1 MSGIEV
7 GMQNAPVP
15 GDEEP
20 GPRPG
25 GPTPGTETA
34 PLQSVAGPDDAG
46 GVPAGTY
53 GRTGG
58 RHAAPYGPPGGSHA
72 AEYGAPGDGPG
83 AAGDPYGP
91 QEIPPDGFGQTEV
104 IGAVPGVGGDPYGPR
119 VTDDPYGVA
128 GLPDGGL
135 RDAEVPAG
143 LGAPGHPGAA
153 GPDDLPPGVFADV
166 PPGVP
171 LDVPPG
177 VPVEVL
183 ADLPPVPSD
192 VVVEVVEEAP
202 ADVPLDA
209 PAGPAAP
216 EGPSEPRAARGTT
229 IALVAAL
236 VTVVVMSG
244 VLGAVAVLMT
254 RNPDA
259 PPLKQT
265 PVHTLTTP
273 VHFAPVTGVRPAPCE
288 GTDAIPDDKGTTCYL
303 LDPGV
308 TVKTVQKIEE
318 VPDNDGTY
326 SVRLVLSPS
335 SREEIAQLTRDTV
348 KQQLA
353 VVVGEKVVAAPR
365 VAQEITQD
373 SLGIAGFDKAQAD
386 AIIGL
391 LTGGSAPAGQQQ
403 NPTPGAGQPDGTQQG
418 GTQPGGTQP
427 GGTQPGGTQPGG
439 TQPGGTQQG
448 GTQQGG
454 TQQGGTQPGLDQSGT
469 NQNAPQP
476 GSTPPGVSQQN
487 GGQGTIS
494 SGSRTGSS
502 QPGATQAALTSAGT
516 GGGNGGRY
524 ASCKEAKAHGAGPYT
539 KGRHPEYDWYVDVDH
554 DGVACDPDDMV

>member
-7 GMQNAPVP
+7 GMQNVPVP

-34 PLQSVAGPDDAG
+34 PLWGLAGPDDAG
-46 GVPAGTY
+46 GSD
-53 GRTGG
+53 
-58 RHAAPYGPPGGSHA
+58 AAAYGPPGGDL
-72 AEYGAPGDGPG
+72 GMPGDGLDT
-83 AAGDPYGP
+83 AGDPYGP
-91 QEIPPDGFGQTEV
+91 KEISPDGFGQTEV
-104 IGAVPGVGGDPYGPR
+104 IGAVPGAGGGPYGPG
-119 VTDDPYGVA
+119 VADDPYGVA
-128 GLPDGGL
+128 GLPDDDPG
-135 RDAEVPAG
+135 VPADVP
-143 LGAPGHPGAA
+143 A
-153 GPDDLPPGVFADV
+153 DLPPGVPA
-166 PPGVP
+166 
-171 LDVPPG
+171 
-177 VPVEVL
+177 EVL
-183 ADLPPVPSD
+183 ADLPPVSSD
-192 VVVEVVEEAP
+192 AVVEVVEEVP
-202 ADVPLDA
+202 GDVPLDA

-265 PVHTLTTP
+265 PVHTLSVP

-391 LTGGSAPAGQQQ
+391 LTGGSAPAGQQ
-403 NPTPGAGQPDGTQQG
+403 PESPPGAGQPDGTQQG

-427 GGTQPGGTQPGG
+427 DGTQQGGTQPGGTQPD
-439 TQPGGTQQG
+439 

-494 SGSRTGSS
+494 SGSGTGAA
-502 QPGATQAALTSAGT
+502 QPGATQATLTSGGAA
-516 GGGNGGRY
+516 GGNDVRY

-539 KGRHPEYDWYVDVDH
+539 KGRHPEYYWYVDVDH

>member
-34 PLQSVAGPDDAG
+34 PLWGPAGPDDAG
-46 GVPAGTY
+46 GAPAETY
-53 GRTGG
+53 DRPGG
-58 RHAAPYGPPGGSHA
+58 MHTAAYGPPGGSHA
-72 AEYGAPGDGPG
+72 ATYGAPGDGSG
-83 AAGDPYGP
+83 AVGDPYGS

-104 IGAVPGVGGDPYGPR
+104 IGAVPGAGSGVYGPG
-119 VTDDPYGVA
+119 VAGDPYGVA
-128 GLPDGGL
+128 GLPGGDPGVA
-135 RDAEVPAG
+135 DAPAG
-143 LGAPGHPGAA
+143 LGAPGLAGGPG
-153 GPDDLPPGVFADV
+153 DLPPDAFADV

-171 LDVPPG
+171 IDVPVGVPADVPPG

-183 ADLPPVPSD
+183 ADLPPAPSD
-192 VVVEVVEEAP
+192 VVVEVVEEVP
-202 ADVPLDA
+202 GDVPLDA
-209 PAGPAAP
+209 PADPAAP

-265 PVHTLTTP
+265 PVHTLSTP

-326 SVRLVLSPS
+326 TVRLVLSPP

-391 LTGGSAPAGQQQ
+391 LTGGSAPAGQQS

-427 GGTQPGGTQPGG
+427 DGTQQGGTQPGGTQPD
-439 TQPGGTQQG
+439 GTQQG
-448 GTQQGG
+448 GTQP
-454 TQQGGTQPGLDQSGT
+454 GGTQPGLDQSGT

-487 GGQGTIS
+487 GGQGT
-494 SGSRTGSS
+494 TGAA
-502 QPGATQAALTSAGT
+502 QPGATQATLTSGGAA
-516 GGGNGGRY
+516 GGNSGRY

-539 KGRHPEYDWYVDVDH
+539 KGRHPEYAWYVDVDH